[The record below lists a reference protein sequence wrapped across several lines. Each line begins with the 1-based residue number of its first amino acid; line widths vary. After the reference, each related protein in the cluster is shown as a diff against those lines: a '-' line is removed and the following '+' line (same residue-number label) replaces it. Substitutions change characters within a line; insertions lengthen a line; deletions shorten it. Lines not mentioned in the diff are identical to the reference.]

1 MARPGVGSERIVEV
15 IKELEIAGREPTA
28 TAVRER
34 LGSGSYSTIA
44 AVLTDWRRDKASE
57 TRTPTPEPP
66 DAVRQLLIPLW
77 SEAWKAATSVH
88 EPERQAFVRERQEHE
103 RTKAEMIAEIAR
115 LEDELTAERETT
127 ARTVEALEGQLKTLT
142 HDQARHR
149 EEKEALKASLATA
162 EGALAE
168 ARKQVAREEERNR
181 ELSERVIAEAAKAQ
195 ALAAQR
201 DQGNKG
207 HVR

>member
-66 DAVRQLLIPLW
+66 DGVRQLLIPLW

-103 RTKAEMIAEIAR
+103 RTKAEMITEICR
-115 LEDELTAERETT
+115 LENQLTPEREKA
-127 ARTVEALEGQLKTLT
+127 ARTVETLEGQLKTLA
-142 HDQARHR
+142 DAQARHR
-149 EEKEALKASLATA
+149 EQNQDLKASLAAA

-181 ELSERVIAEAAKAQ
+181 ELAERVIAEAAKA
-195 ALAAQR
+195 LAAQSETR
-201 DQGNKG
+201 
-207 HVR
+207 